1 MRRAVLGGA
10 VVYPEGPPPSYESVM
25 QQQAAAVMQSSL
37 EAPFVPPR
45 YLAPTEGRNS
55 IRYSELAPQYD
66 TTRLYLVDNK
76 SADIASLNY
85 QNDHSNFLTTVVQN
99 NDFTPTEASTQ
110 TINFDE
116 RSRWGG
122 QLKTIMHTNMPNVN
136 EYMFSNKFK
145 ARVMVSR
152 KAPEGVTVDDKYDHK
167 QDILKYEWF
176 EFTLPEGNF
185 SATMTID
192 LMNNAIIDNY
202 LEIGRQNG
210 VLESDIGVKFDTR
223 NFRLGWDPETKL
235 IMPGVYTYEAFHP
248 DIVLLPGCG
257 VDFTES
263 RLSNLLGIRK
273 RHPFQEGFQIMYDD
287 LEGGNIPAILDV
299 ETYEKSK
306 KENASATT
314 TTTAVTTDARMVAE
328 TSAEAAVAVVV
339 DTIKEQNDSV
349 PRGDNYQSAKD
360 MKASDE
366 TAVVVVPVVPG
377 VVTET
382 ETKSPTIQP
391 LKKDSKSRSYNVL
404 EDEVNT
410 AYRSWYLSYNYGDPE
425 KGVRSWT
432 LLTTSDVTCG
442 AEQVYWSLPDMMQD
456 PVTFR
461 STRQVSNYPVVG
473 AELMPVFS
481 KSFYNEQ
488 AVYSQQLRQTT
499 SLTHVFNRFPEN
511 QILIRPPAPTI
522 TTVSENVPALTDHG
536 TLPLRSSI
544 RGVQR
549 VTVTDARRRTCPYV
563 YKALGIVAPRVLSSR
578 TF

>member
-1 MRRAVLGGA
+1 MMRRA
-10 VVYPEGPPPSYESVM
+10 YPEGPPPSYESVM
-25 QQQAAAVMQSSL
+25 QQAMAAAAAIQPPL
-37 EAPFVPPR
+37 EAPYVPPR

-55 IRYSELAPQYD
+55 IRYSELAPLYD

-136 EYMFSNKFK
+136 EFMYSNKFK

-152 KAPEGVTVDDKYDHK
+152 KTPNGVTVGDNYDGS
-167 QDILKYEWF
+167 QDELKYEWVEF
-176 EFTLPEGNF
+176 ELPEGNF
-185 SATMTID
+185 SVTMTID

-202 LEIGRQNG
+202 LAVGRQNG

-223 NFRLGWDPETKL
+223 NFRLGWDPVTEL
-235 IMPGVYTYEAFHP
+235 VMPGVYTNEAFHP

-273 RHPFQEGFQIMYDD
+273 RQPFQEGFQIMYED
-287 LEGGNIPAILDV
+287 LDGGNIPALLDV
-299 ETYEKSK
+299 EAYEKSK
-306 KENASATT
+306 EESVAAA
-314 TTTAVTTDARMVAE
+314 TTAVATGSTEVRDDNFA
-328 TSAEAAVAVVV
+328 SAAAVAAV
-339 DTIKEQNDSV
+339 
-349 PRGDNYQSAKD
+349 
-360 MKASDE
+360 KAD
-366 TAVVVVPVVPG
+366 
-377 VVTET
+377 
-382 ETKSPTIQP
+382 ETKSKIVIQP
-391 LKKDSKSRSYNVL
+391 VEKDSKERSYNVL
-404 EDEVNT
+404 SDKKNT
-410 AYRSWYLSYNYGDPE
+410 AYRSWYLAYNYGDRD

-442 AEQVYWSLPDMMQD
+442 VEQVYWSLPDMMQD

-461 STRQVSNYPVVG
+461 STHQVSNYPVVG
-473 AELMPVFS
+473 AELLPVYS
-481 KSFYNEQ
+481 KSFFNEQ
-488 AVYSQQLRQTT
+488 AVYSQQLRAFT

-511 QILIRPPAPTI
+511 QILVRPPAPTI

>member
-1 MRRAVLGGA
+1 MRRVVLGGA

-25 QQQAAAVMQSSL
+25 QQQQATAVMQSPL

-152 KAPEGVTVDDKYDHK
+152 KAPEGVTVDNNYDHK

-185 SATMTID
+185 SVTMTID

-202 LEIGRQNG
+202 LKVGRQNG

-223 NFRLGWDPETKL
+223 NFKLGWDPETKL

-273 RHPFQEGFQIMYDD
+273 KQPFQEGFKILYED
-287 LEGGNIPAILDV
+287 LEGGNIPALLDV
-299 ETYEKSK
+299 DAYENSK
-306 KENASATT
+306 KEQKAKIEA
-314 TTTAVTTDARMVAE
+314 AIAA
-328 TSAEAAVAVVV
+328 AEAKANIVAS
-339 DTIKEQNDSV
+339 DSTRV
-349 PRGDNYQSAKD
+349 ANAGEVRGDNFAPTPVPTTESLLAD
-360 MKASDE
+360 MFEGTDVKL
-366 TAVVVVPVVPG
+366 
-377 VVTET
+377 
-382 ETKSPTIQP
+382 TIQP
-391 LKKDSKSRSYNVL
+391 VEKDSKNRSYNVL
-404 EDEVNT
+404 EDKINT

-456 PVTFR
+456 PITFR

-488 AVYSQQLRQTT
+488 AVYSQQLRQST

>member
-1 MRRAVLGGA
+1 MMRRTVLGGA

-25 QQQAAAVMQSSL
+25 QQAAAAAMQPPL

-55 IRYSELAPQYD
+55 IRYSELAPLYD

-152 KAPEGVTVDDKYDHK
+152 KAPEGVTVDDNYDHK
-167 QDILKYEWF
+167 QDILEYEWF

-202 LEIGRQNG
+202 LEVGRQNG

-273 RHPFQEGFQIMYDD
+273 RHPFQEGFKILYED
-287 LEGGNIPAILDV
+287 LEGGNIPALLDV
-299 ETYEKSK
+299 EAYKNSK
-306 KENASATT
+306 KEQEAKT
-314 TTTAVTTDARMVAE
+314 
-328 TSAEAAVAVVV
+328 EAAKAAAIAKANIVVSDPVRVANAEEV
-339 DTIKEQNDSV
+339 
-349 PRGDNYQSAKD
+349 RGDNYT
-360 MKASDE
+360 ASSVATEESLLAAVAE
-366 TAVVVVPVVPG
+366 T
-377 VVTET
+377 T
-382 ETKSPTIQP
+382 ETKLTIKP
-391 LKKDSKSRSYNVL
+391 VEKDSKSRSYNVL
-404 EDEVNT
+404 EDKVNT

-488 AVYSQQLRQTT
+488 AVYSQQLRQST

>member
-1 MRRAVLGGA
+1 MMRRTVLGGA

-25 QQQAAAVMQSSL
+25 QQAAAAAMQPPL

-55 IRYSELAPQYD
+55 IRYSELAPLYD

-152 KAPEGVTVDDKYDHK
+152 KAPEGVTVDDNYDHK
-167 QDILKYEWF
+167 QDILEYEWF

-202 LEIGRQNG
+202 LEVGRQNG

-273 RHPFQEGFQIMYDD
+273 RHPFQEGFKILYED
-287 LEGGNIPAILDV
+287 LEGGNIPALLDV
-299 ETYEKSK
+299 EAYENSK
-306 KENASATT
+306 KEQEAKISDPVRVGNAEE
-314 TTTAVTTDARMVAE
+314 V
-328 TSAEAAVAVVV
+328 
-339 DTIKEQNDSV
+339 
-349 PRGDNYQSAKD
+349 RGDNYT
-360 MKASDE
+360 ASSVATE
-366 TAVVVVPVVPG
+366 ESLLAAVA
-377 VVTET
+377 ET
-382 ETKSPTIQP
+382 ETTETKLTIKP
-391 LKKDSKSRSYNVL
+391 VEKDSRGRSYNVL
-404 EDEVNT
+404 EDKVNT

-488 AVYSQQLRQTT
+488 AVYSQQLRQST

>member
-1 MRRAVLGGA
+1 MRRTVLGGA

-25 QQQAAAVMQSSL
+25 QQAAAAAMQPPL

-55 IRYSELAPQYD
+55 IRYSELAPLYD

-152 KAPEGVTVDDKYDHK
+152 KAPEGVTVDDNYDHK
-167 QDILKYEWF
+167 QDILEYEWF

-202 LEIGRQNG
+202 LEVGRQNG

-273 RHPFQEGFQIMYDD
+273 RHPFQEGFKILYED
-287 LEGGNIPAILDV
+287 LEGGNIPALLDV
-299 ETYEKSK
+299 EAYENSK
-306 KENASATT
+306 KEQEAKT
-314 TTTAVTTDARMVAE
+314 
-328 TSAEAAVAVVV
+328 EAAKAAAIAKANIVVSDPVRVANAEEV
-339 DTIKEQNDSV
+339 
-349 PRGDNYQSAKD
+349 RGDNYT
-360 MKASDE
+360 ASSVATE
-366 TAVVVVPVVPG
+366 ESLLAAVA
-377 VVTET
+377 ET
-382 ETKSPTIQP
+382 ETTETKLTIKP
-391 LKKDSKSRSYNVL
+391 VEKDSKSRSYNVL
-404 EDEVNT
+404 EDKVNT

-488 AVYSQQLRQTT
+488 AVYSQQLRQST

>member
-1 MRRAVLGGA
+1 MMRRAVLGGA

-25 QQQAAAVMQSSL
+25 QQQAAAVMQPSL

-152 KAPEGVTVDDKYDHK
+152 KAPEGVTVADNYDHK
-167 QDILKYEWF
+167 QDILEYEWF

-202 LEIGRQNG
+202 LEVGRQNG
-210 VLESDIGVKFDTR
+210 VMESDIGVKFDTR
-223 NFRLGWDPETKL
+223 NFRLGWDPKTKL

-273 RHPFQEGFQIMYDD
+273 RHPFQEGFKILYED
-287 LEGGNIPAILDV
+287 LEGGNIPALLDV
-299 ETYEKSK
+299 EAYEKSK
-306 KENASATT
+306 KEQEAKTEA
-314 TTTAVTTDARMVAE
+314 AKA
-328 TSAEAAVAVVV
+328 AAVAKANIVASDPVRV
-339 DTIKEQNDSV
+339 ANAEEV
-349 PRGDNYQSAKD
+349 RGDNYTASAV
-360 MKASDE
+360 ATEESLLAAVAENE
-366 TAVVVVPVVPG
+366 T
-377 VVTET
+377 T
-382 ETKSPTIQP
+382 ETKLTIQP
-391 LKKDSKSRSYNVL
+391 VEKDSKSRSYNVL
-404 EDEVNT
+404 DDKINT

-488 AVYSQQLRQTT
+488 AVYSQQLRQST

>member
-1 MRRAVLGGA
+1 MLGGA

-25 QQQAAAVMQSSL
+25 QQAAAAAMQPPL

-55 IRYSELAPQYD
+55 IRYSELAPLYD

-152 KAPEGVTVDDKYDHK
+152 KAPEGVTVDDNYDHK
-167 QDILKYEWF
+167 QDILEYEWF

-202 LEIGRQNG
+202 LEVGRQNG

-273 RHPFQEGFQIMYDD
+273 RHPFQEGFKILYED
-287 LEGGNIPAILDV
+287 LEGGNIPALLDV
-299 ETYEKSK
+299 EAYKNSK
-306 KENASATT
+306 KEQEAKT
-314 TTTAVTTDARMVAE
+314 
-328 TSAEAAVAVVV
+328 EAAKAAAIAKANIVVSDPVRVANAEEV
-339 DTIKEQNDSV
+339 
-349 PRGDNYQSAKD
+349 RGDNYT
-360 MKASDE
+360 ASSVATEESLLAAVAE
-366 TAVVVVPVVPG
+366 T
-377 VVTET
+377 T
-382 ETKSPTIQP
+382 ETKLTIKP
-391 LKKDSKSRSYNVL
+391 VEKDSKSRSYNVL
-404 EDEVNT
+404 EDKVNT

-488 AVYSQQLRQTT
+488 AVYSQQLRQST

>member
-1 MRRAVLGGA
+1 MMRRTVLGGA

-25 QQQAAAVMQSSL
+25 QQAAAAAMQPPL

-55 IRYSELAPQYD
+55 IRYSELAPLYD

-152 KAPEGVTVDDKYDHK
+152 KAPEGVTVDDNYDHK
-167 QDILKYEWF
+167 QDILEYEWF

-202 LEIGRQNG
+202 LEVGRQNG
-210 VLESDIGVKFDTR
+210 VLDSDIGVKFDTR

-273 RHPFQEGFQIMYDD
+273 RHPFQEGFKILYED
-287 LEGGNIPAILDV
+287 LEGGNIPALLDV
-299 ETYEKSK
+299 EAYENSK
-306 KENASATT
+306 KEQEAKISDPVRVGNAEE
-314 TTTAVTTDARMVAE
+314 V
-328 TSAEAAVAVVV
+328 
-339 DTIKEQNDSV
+339 
-349 PRGDNYQSAKD
+349 RGDNYT
-360 MKASDE
+360 ASSVATE
-366 TAVVVVPVVPG
+366 ESLLAAVA
-377 VVTET
+377 ET
-382 ETKSPTIQP
+382 ETTETKLTIKP
-391 LKKDSKSRSYNVL
+391 VEKDSRGRSYNVL
-404 EDEVNT
+404 EDKVNT

-488 AVYSQQLRQTT
+488 AVYSQQLRQST